1 MKANR
6 YMEDKYAIDGSNARR
21 LHQKAAPNSYEE
33 SMSEWL
39 DRREQTQR
47 QKRGNE
53 AKKRRLQKEW
63 ETRMGL
69 STFLVL
75 TVAVVCTFYV
85 CISYLNVQSEVTNSS
100 KKIASIESEII
111 SIKNSN
117 QIAREK
123 ASSTIDLAEVY
134 KIATK
139 ELGMV
144 HPSQNQ
150 IIEYDK
156 VKSDYL
162 KQYSEIPEVKKE
174 NLITKIINSLK
185 NNLG

>member
-1 MKANR
+1 MKTNR
-6 YMEDKYAIDGSNARR
+6 DTKSKYAIDGNNARK
-21 LHQKAAPNSYEE
+21 LHQETSPNSYEE

-39 DRREQTQR
+39 ERREQAQR

-53 AKKRRLQKEW
+53 ARKRRLQRER
-63 ETRMGL
+63 ETRMEL
-69 STFLVL
+69 SAFIVL
-75 TVAVVCTFYV
+75 TAAVLCTFSV
-85 CISYLNVQSEVTNSS
+85 FFSYLNVQSEVTNTS

-111 SIKNSN
+111 SIKNTN

-123 ASSTIDLAEVY
+123 VNDTIDLAEVY
-134 KIATK
+134 QIATK

-144 HPSQNQ
+144 HPDQDQ

-162 KQYSEIPEVKKE
+162 KQYSEIPEVKEE
-174 NLITKIINSLK
+174 NFITKIMNSLK
-185 NNLG
+185 SNLG